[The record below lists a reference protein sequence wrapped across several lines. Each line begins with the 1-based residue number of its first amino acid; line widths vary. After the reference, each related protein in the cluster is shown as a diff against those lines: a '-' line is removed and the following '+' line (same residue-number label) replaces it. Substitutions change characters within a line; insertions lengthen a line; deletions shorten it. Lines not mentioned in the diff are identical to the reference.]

1 MKLPARLSTH
11 AEATRPKQFYGP
23 VFQGKEDPCV
33 MQIVLERRKIGKV
46 TSTHFVKKVE
56 LNKERTRKL
65 KSNLKNIDAKILII
79 TTLNPLLY

>member
-1 MKLPARLSTH
+1 
-11 AEATRPKQFYGP
+11 
-23 VFQGKEDPCV
+23 

-46 TSTHFVKKVE
+46 TSTRLVKKIE

-79 TTLNPLLY
+79 STLNLLLY